1 MFFLNLECWE
11 GAPPTVAA
19 PATPPYTTSNPD
31 YGKTKNSN
39 DQKDL
44 KGKWFLNIELF
55 LYPNTY
61 IL

>member
-1 MFFLNLECWE
+1 MFSPDLERWE

-19 PATPPYTTSNPD
+19 PATPPYTASDPD

-44 KGKWFLNIELF
+44 KGKCF
-55 LYPNTY
+55 
-61 IL
+61 